1 MSSRLAVPLAV
12 ASFVLFALGVVAAV
26 QPKTKTVGKPTATP
40 TAQQI
45 TSASPT
51 LGSPIT
57 SPTVGAAG
65 SPTAIALGS
74 PTAARTEQA
83 TESPAPA
90 VQETPTPAMTGPE
103 GIESLWWLGAF
114 PLFGGLALLRALRRP
129 A

>member
-1 MSSRLAVPLAV
+1 MTSRLALPLAV

-26 QPKTKTVGKPTATP
+26 QPKTKTVGKPSATP
-40 TAQQI
+40 TAQQL
-45 TSASPT
+45 TSASPS

-65 SPTAIALGS
+65 SPTAA
-74 PTAARTEQA
+74 PTQQA
-83 TESPAPA
+83 TQPPSPA